1 MNLKAFADSLSSD
14 ELSQLKE
21 IIDGLPKPQKSL
33 DQRFEDFCKKNLD
46 ASFDSFIEETL
57 KAIENASLVG
67 DYENG
72 DRPVPRDAYERA
84 RKIVEDYE
92 ERPGK
97 NFRTVFTSIDFDSIF
112 EHKTHVSEKELRR
125 EAYVNIIESILRS
138 MSYLED
144 DDGGTYYR
152 YGNIMTIKV
161 PEEEGGNFYK
171 VVFFTD
177 ESTNDW

>member
-1 MNLKAFADSLSSD
+1 MNLKAFANSLSLD

-21 IIDGLPKPQKSL
+21 IINGLPKPQKSL
-33 DQRFEDFCKKNLD
+33 DQHFEDFCKKSLGT
-46 ASFDSFIEETL
+46 SFDFFIEETL
-57 KAIENASLVG
+57 KAIENASTIE
-67 DYENG
+67 DYEDG
-72 DRPVPRDAYERA
+72 DRSVPHDAYERA
-84 RKIVEDYE
+84 KKAVEDYE

-97 NFRTVFTSIDFDSIF
+97 NFRTVFTSIDFGSIF
-112 EHKTHVSEKELRR
+112 EHKTHVSEKETRR
-125 EAYVNIIESILRS
+125 EAYVNIIERILRS

-161 PEEEGGNFYK
+161 PEEENDNFYK

-177 ESTNDW
+177 ESMNDW